1 MNKPTILI
9 TSPSVDTSVN
19 VSGIANLTRL
29 LLTNNSTV
37 DYKHFIVGKKDSQ
50 NRNIYWFLSQFLF
63 VINFIKFLFLNKK
76 IHVNHINIPM
86 STLAIYVNFILI
98 VISVLFNKKIIIH
111 FRGGSLSLN
120 ENVNMFQKFI
130 ISSCIR
136 MANKVIV
143 LGKKE
148 KKFMKKF
155 YKIHENDKL
164 FILPNAVDIPELEFQ
179 DNHILKKEDKLNIIF
194 IGRLDKDKGL
204 EEILHSLS
212 QIINKVDFHF
222 FVAGAGPDQDWFLD
236 KCKKLICDNFTYL
249 GVLNHNDKKTFYQS
263 ADIFLLPSYFEGLPN
278 ALLEAMA
285 SGVVPIVTSVG
296 SISEVVFNGENG
308 FIVPLKDHK
317 SISERIKILDNDR
330 HLLEKT
336 KKSAYKSM
344 LTDYSI
350 QSYIIKLN
358 RIYSSLN

>member
-1 MNKPTILI
+1 MIKPSILI
-9 TSPSVDTSVN
+9 TSPSIDTSIN

-29 LLTNNSTV
+29 LLVNNTKV
-37 DYKHFIVGKKDSQ
+37 NYRHFIVGKKDSQ
-50 NRNIYWFLSQFLF
+50 KRNFYWFFSQFSL
-63 VINFIKFLFLNKK
+63 IYNFIKILFFDKSIK
-76 IHVNHINIPM
+76 ANHINIPM
-86 STLAIYVNFILI
+86 SELAIYVNFILI
-98 VISVLFNKKIIIH
+98 AISFLFRKKIIIH

-130 ISSCIR
+130 ISGCIR
-136 MANKVIV
+136 IANKVIV

-148 KKFMKKF
+148 KKFMKNF

-179 DNHILKKEDKLNIIF
+179 DNHILKKEEKLNIIF

-204 EEILHSLS
+204 KEILHSLS
-212 QIINKVDFHF
+212 EIINQVDFHF

-285 SGVVPIVTSVG
+285 SGVVPIVTPVG
-296 SISEVVFNGENG
+296 SISEVVIDGNNG
-308 FIVPLKDHK
+308 FFVLLRDHK

-330 HLLEKT
+330 HLLEST

-344 LTDYSI
+344 VTDYSI